1 MPTCSSCGGSNN
13 PGQIYCIYCDKH
25 LGSSFE
31 SKYSAKFVKTI
42 DEITTFEKE
51 KINEIKKISRN
62 LRNGSF
68 NMSHLDKLKDLEED
82 ILEINSDFLLH
93 RFSEL
98 VFDISVHY
106 LKKNSICLFG
116 SNKDLFG
123 RYL

>member
-1 MPTCSSCGGSNN
+1 MPTCSSCGGSND
-13 PGQIYCIYCDKH
+13 PGQIYCKYCDKH
-25 LGSSFE
+25 LGSSYE
-31 SKYSAKFVKTI
+31 SKYSTKFVKTFE
-42 DEITTFEKE
+42 EITTSEKE

-62 LRNGSF
+62 LRNGIF
-68 NMSHLDKLKDLEED
+68 NMSHLDKLIDLEED

-98 VFDISVHY
+98 IHDISIDY